1 VKEIMSD
8 QTLHY
13 VVRVGKTW
21 AIWEMTS
28 ETMAARSREDR
39 TLEDRLDIRSF
50 KTRADAEKRLDK
62 LNSGHP

>member
-1 VKEIMSD
+1 MSA
-8 QTLHY
+8 QTLYY

-28 ETMAARSREDR
+28 EAMAARAREDR
-39 TLEDRLDIRSF
+39 TLEDRPDLRPF

-62 LNSGHP
+62 LNSDHP